1 MIAQGVGTP
10 LMQRARALAREPA
23 KADEKEEAVYLALN
37 GYMCS
42 EPSRGTHVTTG
53 TVFKL
58 DSAGSEN
65 LYWVCVTPACDMAP
79 RPNKIKELG
88 ELRAMTVVRVR
99 KVPERQDGL
108 KKATEM
114 NHLFVVDRASN
125 VLVFEINPLRIETM
139 YAKRMAKLEKSSFTV
154 VWIRDEALKELVAN
168 DLTPVEMSAEGTPPK
183 RKISI
188 DQRMVVVGQL
198 REAYASRL
206 MQVTGGHISR
216 IGIDFVNFEASTKTR
231 KPK

>member
-1 MIAQGVGTP
+1 M
-10 LMQRARALAREPA
+10 
-23 KADEKEEAVYLALN
+23 YLALN

-58 DSAGSEN
+58 DSVDSEN

-99 KVPERQDGL
+99 KVHERHDGL

-114 NHLFVVDRASN
+114 NHLFVVDRASEYKD

-139 YAKRMAKLEKSSFTV
+139 YAKRMAKLEESSFTV
-154 VWIRDEALKELVAN
+154 VWVRAEALKELFAN
-168 DLTPVEMSAEGTPPK
+168 DLTQAESSAAGTPPEH
-183 RKISI
+183 KISI
-188 DQRMVVVGQL
+188 EQRMVVVGQL

-206 MQVTGGHISR
+206 MQVSGGHSSR
-216 IGIDFVNFEASTKTR
+216 IGIDFVNFEAS